1 MQGRRVHSRRRKSA
15 FPGAPGRSKGRSS
28 IGRFPRFSCGAL
40 KHRSFGGLLKASSL
54 MFAGNTSAAK
64 PPRAPPSAS
73 GEPPDF
79 LFRPA
84 RSSIQKNEQTKAE
97 TPASGILRR
106 QSRLVRRLRRRT
118 NRRALSSTRQGHRK
132 QKLSRQTSRP
142 LRRESTDTPE
152 GVPSVGLRRKR
163 LARTAGLLHPPG
175 KVVNTKK

>member
-40 KHRSFGGLLKASSL
+40 KRRSFGGPRKRVPSC
-54 MFAGNTSAAK
+54 AGNTSAAK

-73 GEPPDF
+73 DEPPGH
-79 LFRPA
+79 LFCPA
-84 RSSIQKNEQTKAE
+84 RSPQTKTEQTKVE

-118 NRRALSSTRQGHRK
+118 NRRVSSSTRQG
-132 QKLSRQTSRP
+132 RQYKKMSTLMRETVQ
-142 LRRESTDTPE
+142 RESTDTPE

-163 LARTAGLLHPPG
+163 LARTAGFPLPPG

>member
-15 FPGAPGRSKGRSS
+15 FPGAPGRSKGRGF

-40 KHRSFGGLLKASSL
+40 KRRSFGGPRKRVPSC
-54 MFAGNTSAAK
+54 AGNTSAAK

-73 GEPPDF
+73 DEPPGYF
-79 LFRPA
+79 IRPA
-84 RSSIQKNEQTKAE
+84 RSPQTKTEQTKAE
-97 TPASGILRR
+97 TPAPGILRR

-118 NRRALSSTRQGHRK
+118 NRRVSSSTRQGHRK

>member
-1 MQGRRVHSRRRKSA
+1 MRHTKNEQAHRVA
-15 FPGAPGRSKGRSS
+15 
-28 IGRFPRFSCGAL
+28 C
-40 KHRSFGGLLKASSL
+40 
-54 MFAGNTSAAK
+54 AGNQPTPLKGS
-64 PPRAPPSAS
+64 PRLGFGVNAS
-73 GEPPDF
+73 REPPGF

-84 RSSIQKNEQTKAE
+84 RSSIQKNEQAKAE
-97 TPASGILRR
+97 TPAPGILRAKAR
-106 QSRLVRRLRRRT
+106 YRFLRSLSALVPLLRRRT

-152 GVPSVGLRRKR
+152 GVPSVGLQRKR